1 MKKTG
6 ESTNEERHGYLNNF
20 SIGFYSQ
27 QFTRL

>member
-6 ESTNEERHGYLNNF
+6 ESTTEERYLNDF